1 MEFDAH
7 AGNHEGPI
15 NGVSAEQVLSTMARA
30 SAGAGHSYQLV
41 QATLINWCRP
51 LLSAGAGHSYQLV
64 QATLISWCRPLLST
78 GAGHS
83 YQLVQATLI
92 SLCRPLLPELRSCVK
107 VEVTVLIFLMV
118 SVDV

>member
-15 NGVSAEQVLSTMARA
+15 KGVSAEQVLSTMARA
-30 SAGAGHSYQLV
+30 SAGAGHPYQLV

-51 LLSAGAGHSYQLV
+51 LL
-64 QATLISWCRPLLST
+64 
-78 GAGHS
+78 
-83 YQLVQATLI
+83 
-92 SLCRPLLPELRSCVK
+92 PELRSCVK
-107 VEVTVLIFLMV
+107 VEVAVLGYPALIFLMV